1 MGFYLVVVVVQT
13 KTKKLK
19 KRSCISLLYI
29 DTCSKEPAWLRRKPS
44 WPLYGK
50 FPVILR
56 FRRTSFVLCLH
67 RNCVVQGVPPT
78 QESLCEAPSCIFTSS
93 SLHFCLSLS
102 SHPLILTFTTH
113 NSRCGLWG
121 YCVPLRR
128 SRAVWVLFF
137 FFYLSYLFLRSGV
150 ALFHSPTQGITSL
163 RGDVVDLVGSCT
175 RSTVEWHDTR
185 RQWVPK
191 TDRSKHNMCL
201 AAFLFLRVRL
211 RRQCF
216 PDIPWDGRN
225 SPRCCSGLKM

>member
-1 MGFYLVVVVVQT
+1 MVNFQSYSDFGEQALFCV
-13 KTKKLK
+13 
-19 KRSCISLLYI
+19 YI
-29 DTCSKEPAWLRRKPS
+29 ETAWCR
-44 WPLYGK
+44 
-50 FPVILR
+50 
-56 FRRTSFVLCLH
+56 
-67 RNCVVQGVPPT
+67 
-78 QESLCEAPSCIFTSS
+78 ESLQHRKAFVKLLPVFSPPLLCTFVYLSPLTPSFS
-93 SLHFCLSLS
+93 LSL
-102 SHPLILTFTTH
+102 PIIPGVAYEVTVFLCKAAGL
-113 NSRCGLWG
+113 CGF
-121 YCVPLRR
+121 
-128 SRAVWVLFF
+128 FF

-163 RGDVVDLVGSCT
+163 RGAVVDLVGSCT

-201 AAFLFLRVRL
+201 AAFLFLCIRL

>member
-1 MGFYLVVVVVQT
+1 MGFYLVVVVQT
-13 KTKKLK
+13 KTKKLQ
-19 KRSCISLLYI
+19 KRSCVSLLYI
-29 DTCSKEPAWLRRKPS
+29 DTCSEEPAWLRRKRS

-121 YCVPLRR
+121 CCVPLQS

-137 FFYLSYLFLRSGV
+137 FSAFHIYFSVLGSPFSTPPHRESPHWEALWSIWWVV
-150 ALFHSPTQGITSL
+150 AL
-163 RGDVVDLVGSCT
+163 
-175 RSTVEWHDTR
+175 
-185 RQWVPK
+185 VP
-191 TDRSKHNMCL
+191 
-201 AAFLFLRVRL
+201 
-211 RRQCF
+211 Q
-216 PDIPWDGRN
+216 
-225 SPRCCSGLKM
+225 